1 MRILLLSHYF
11 PPEVNAPANRSFE
24 HARTWVRAGHEVSV
38 ITCAPNHPGGRLFP
52 GYRNRFRQEE
62 ERDGVRVIRVW
73 TYLTPNAGFARRIA
87 NYLVFALLG
96 GLAALRVQRPD
107 VVIATSPQFFCGL
120 AGAVA
125 ARLRRLPFVL
135 EVRDLWPE
143 SIVALGQ
150 LRLRAAIRAL
160 EALETAL
167 YRSARGV
174 VVNSRSFIPHIA
186 ARGVPEERIELVENG
201 IDPALFHPRPRD
213 PKLASR
219 FGLDEGFAVAYL
231 GTLGMA
237 HGLRTVLD
245 TAERLRD
252 EPFHFLLIGDGAE
265 REGLE
270 REILG
275 RGLRQVRILGLRP
288 REEIP
293 RWIATADALLVLLR
307 DLPVFRT
314 VIPSKIF
321 EFLAQ
326 ERPVVLAAPEGEATR
341 LVGEAKAALVV
352 PPEDPEALARA
363 LRRLRED
370 PTTAAALARAGG
382 ELVRSRFLRE
392 DLAMRM
398 LRFVERAARAG
409 PGGPS
414 AP

>member
-1 MRILLLSHYF
+1 VRILLLSHYF

-213 PKLASR
+213 PKLARR

>member
-213 PKLASR
+213 PKLARR

>member
-1 MRILLLSHYF
+1 MRILLLTHYF
-11 PPEVNAPANRSFE
+11 PPEVNAPASRSFE
-24 HARTWVRAGHEVSV
+24 HARAWARAGHDVAV
-38 ITCAPNHPGGRLFP
+38 ITCVPNHPGGRLFP
-52 GYRNRFRQEE
+52 GYRNRWRQVE
-62 ERDGVRVIRVW
+62 ERDGVRVVRVW

-96 GLAALRVQRPD
+96 GLQALREPRPD

-125 ARLRRLPFVL
+125 ARLRRVPFVL

-150 LRLRAAIRAL
+150 LRFRPAIRAL

-174 VVNSRSFIPHIA
+174 VVNSRPFIAHIA
-186 ARGVPEERIELVENG
+186 GRGVPEERIELVENG

-213 PKLASR
+213 PAFAAR
-219 FGLDEGFAVAYL
+219 HGLEGGFTAAYL

-237 HGLRTVLD
+237 HGLRTVLEA
-245 TAERLRD
+245 AERLRD

-265 REGLE
+265 REALG
-270 REILG
+270 REIRDRKLA
-275 RGLRQVRILGLRP
+275 RVRLLGLRP

-293 RWIATADALLVLLR
+293 RWIASADALLVLLR

-341 LVGEAKAALVV
+341 VFGEAKAALVI
-352 PPEDPEALARA
+352 PPEDPEALAGA
-363 LRRLRED
+363 LRRLRDD
-370 PTTAAALARAGG
+370 PALAAGLARAGG
-382 ELVRSRFLRE
+382 ELVRRRYLRAE
-392 DLAMRM
+392 LAARM
-398 LRFVERAARAG
+398 LRFVERVAG
-409 PGGPS
+409 SGPAG
-414 AP
+414 APAP